1 MPPKVG
7 CFTVKVRKSSV
18 NKDIS
23 ILKRIPV
30 FFGVGALNIYKND
43 AVFTVTSVKDLVLV
57 VLPHFESY
65 PLLTQKLGDFLLFKQ
80 VVLMLEAKE
89 HSSLEGVI
97 KIIGIKSAINLGLSE
112 SLINSF
118 PGFVDGDGCFH
129 IVTQKTESSSK
140 VWLAFQ
146 ITQHSRDTLLM
157 ESIVK
162 YLGCG
167 KVYNRNS
174 TPALGEAP
182 DFRVY
187 NLDTV
192 SSKIIPFFLEH
203 KLQSVKSL
211 DFDLFREA
219 CVLLLNGDHRTPSG
233 LEKVNNLKSRMN
245 KSYNTEAESELF
257 INLSNS
263 TKINLIR
270 NVNILVVHLN
280 LKGL

>member
-18 NKDIS
+18 NKWGWKIQAIFQIKLNGRDIS

-30 FFGVGALNIYKND
+30 FFGVGTLNIYKND
-43 AVFTVTSVKDLVLV
+43 AVFIVTSVKDLVLV

-118 PGFVDGDGCFH
+118 PGIERIARPIFAPGEIVDPNWLVGFVDGDGCFH

-211 DFDLFREA
+211 DFYLFREA
-219 CVLLLNGDHRTPSG
+219 CVLLLIPPGGGKRWSPYA
-233 LEKVNNLKSRMN
+233 VR
-245 KSYNTEAESELF
+245 A
-257 INLSNS
+257 
-263 TKINLIR
+263 R
-270 NVNILVVHLN
+270 
-280 LKGL
+280 KGR

>member
-1 MPPKVG
+1 
-7 CFTVKVRKSSV
+7 
-18 NKDIS
+18 
-23 ILKRIPV
+23 
-30 FFGVGALNIYKND
+30 
-43 AVFTVTSVKDLVLV
+43 
-57 VLPHFESY
+57 
-65 PLLTQKLGDFLLFKQ
+65 
-80 VVLMLEAKE
+80 
-89 HSSLEGVI
+89 
-97 KIIGIKSAINLGLSE
+97 
-112 SLINSF
+112 
-118 PGFVDGDGCFH
+118 
-129 IVTQKTESSSK
+129 
-140 VWLAFQ
+140 
-146 ITQHSRDTLLM
+146 M

-233 LEKVNNLKSRMN
+233 LEKVDNLNSRMN
-245 KSYNTEAESELF
+245 KSYNSDNTLD
-257 INLSNS
+257 L
-263 TKINLIR
+263 
-270 NVNILVVHLN
+270 
-280 LKGL
+280 